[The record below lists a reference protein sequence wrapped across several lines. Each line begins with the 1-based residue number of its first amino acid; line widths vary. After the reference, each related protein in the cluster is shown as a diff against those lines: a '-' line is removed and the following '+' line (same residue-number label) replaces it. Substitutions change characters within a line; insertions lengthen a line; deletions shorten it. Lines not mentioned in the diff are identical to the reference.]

1 PDGVPP
7 PNIHTVQLL
16 RAIVIIVLGLRHE
29 SRSIASDVLE
39 TGQSRGENGYVS
51 WALLTLGEIAAKM
64 SARGGEAEERYEAGL
79 AIARECRMRPLE
91 AHCRLGLSRVYER
104 TGRREAAHRE
114 QEAARALLTE
124 LGM

>member
-1 PDGVPP
+1 A
-7 PNIHTVQLL
+7 
-16 RAIVIIVLGLRHE
+16 R
-29 SRSIASDVLE
+29 DVVE
-39 TGQSRGENGYVS
+39 AGRGRGGNGYVS
-51 WALLTLGEIAAKM
+51 WGRVTRGGSAAKM
-64 SARGGEAEERYEAGL
+64 SARGGEAEGRYEAGL

-124 LGM
+124 LGMTRWLPRA